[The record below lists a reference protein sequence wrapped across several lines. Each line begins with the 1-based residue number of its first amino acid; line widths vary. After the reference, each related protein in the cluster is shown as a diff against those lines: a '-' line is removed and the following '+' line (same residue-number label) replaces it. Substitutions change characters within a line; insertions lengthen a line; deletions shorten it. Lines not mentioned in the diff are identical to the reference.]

1 MMIGFIVWTAIAIA
15 IAVIGIIAGRS
26 KKPSGFFAGVNP
38 PEVNDVEKYNRSVGT
53 LWIVYA
59 ILLEL
64 FGLPL
69 LLLKQNSAGFIV
81 SILGVVFISI
91 GLGVAYTFIVARYRK

>member
-1 MMIGFIVWTAIAIA
+1 MMIGFTVWTAVAIA

-38 PEVNDVEKYNRSVGT
+38 PEVNDVVKYNRSVGT

-64 FGLPL
+64 FGVPL
-69 LLLKQNSAGFIV
+69 LFMKQNSAGFTV

-91 GLGVAYTFIVARYRK
+91 GLAIAYTFILAKYRK

>member
-1 MMIGFIVWTAIAIA
+1 MIAGFIFWTAIALA

-26 KKPSGFFAGVNP
+26 KKASGFFAGVNP
-38 PEVNDVEKYNRSVGT
+38 PEVTDVVKYNRSVGI

-59 ILLEL
+59 VLLEL
-64 FGLPL
+64 FGVPL
-69 LLLKQNSAGFIV
+69 LFMKQNSAGFAV

-91 GLGVAYTFIVARYRK
+91 GLAIAYTLILAKYRK